1 MQIPQSLKPT
11 QSPKSIQNL
20 KLFKI
25 QRTGVYDGPG
35 VRTTLFF
42 QGCNLRCLWCQN
54 PEGQS
59 FQGGLVPECNYSNEE
74 IMDIVLRDKEY
85 YSATNGG
92 VTLSGG
98 KPLLQ
103 DPDNLIE
110 LLKLLKEENI
120 SIAAE
125 TTLHVPWKNVKK
137 IAPYIDLFLVDLKV
151 VGDNDLH
158 VKLTKQTSTLIHSN
172 ITKLLEL
179 NANIKFRMVMV
190 PGLNDSESNIITAAD
205 FLKSINYDSIEL
217 LKYHNIYEEKAKRL
231 GLIQETLN
239 ISPEQSL
246 ASIQKALDLFKNYGI
261 NTENADLDSSRHQAN
276 FTQRVIDIQKA
287 IRESPRTLCIEVSK
301 LKTKY
306 YKKNG
311 FKKPNPLHRA
321 ERLSYILQNKKVII
335 YPQELLVGNFTS
347 KRVGS
352 QLWEEL
358 NGALPLGLCNLESK
372 SPKTCSIPIFI

>member
-1 MQIPQSLKPT
+1 MQIAQSLKPT

-98 KPLLQ
+98 EPLLQ

-137 IAPYIDLFLVDLKV
+137 IAPYIDLF
-151 VGDNDLH
+151 
-158 VKLTKQTSTLIHSN
+158 
-172 ITKLLEL
+172 
-179 NANIKFRMVMV
+179 
-190 PGLNDSESNIITAAD
+190 
-205 FLKSINYDSIEL
+205 
-217 LKYHNIYEEKAKRL
+217 
-231 GLIQETLN
+231 
-239 ISPEQSL
+239 
-246 ASIQKALDLFKNYGI
+246 
-261 NTENADLDSSRHQAN
+261 
-276 FTQRVIDIQKA
+276 
-287 IRESPRTLCIEVSK
+287 PR
-301 LKTKY
+301 
-306 YKKNG
+306 
-311 FKKPNPLHRA
+311 
-321 ERLSYILQNKKVII
+321 
-335 YPQELLVGNFTS
+335 
-347 KRVGS
+347 
-352 QLWEEL
+352 
-358 NGALPLGLCNLESK
+358 
-372 SPKTCSIPIFI
+372 